1 MLHALRLHDYRSFAD
16 SGRIELSDVN
26 IFIGPNSAGKS
37 NIMTAIE
44 LALYTTERSGAGPLA
59 LAQVTSFGS
68 FDSILRR
75 PGKNRKSDNAEFALV
90 YEWENFGARFML
102 RRAPSTGATVVHRAE
117 YFNRDSPDK
126 AVLRAEATDYEA
138 SEYRGH
144 DDTKLKGQII
154 FAHGV
159 PLRLQENKPR
169 SASRVGSVAY
179 PAFEFNTLRDTM
191 IVRPH
196 RPVPRSVYVLDD
208 PMMNV
213 DDSRLISDLLRLWS
227 EDGDSKARTTIVE
240 NLQTMKLAV
249 DIEARTIGRRKGPRT
264 AEIRVSP
271 RKKSEAATLA
281 DVGYGVSQILPL
293 LSHDAQL
300 TRGNL
305 VAYQPEA
312 HLHPLAQ
319 SRLADVFVASAER
332 GNKVYVETHSEH
344 LVTRLQALVAAGL
357 DPAKVRVFCVEHDGK
372 QSVVTTMIFDKQG
385 IPKTRWPK
393 GFLDTGLDLARDLAA
408 KRREKTP

>member
-1 MLHALRLHDYRSFAD
+1 MLQTLRLHGYRSFAD
-16 SGRIELSDVN
+16 SGRIDLSDVN

-44 LALYTTERSGAGPLA
+44 LALLNMGTASTGPLM
-59 LAQVTSFGS
+59 LSQIPSFGS

-75 PGKNRKSDNAEFALV
+75 PTKQRRSDDAEFSLT
-90 YEWENFGARFML
+90 YEWEKFGARFTL
-102 RRAPSTGATVVHRAE
+102 RRAPATGSTIVHQAE
-117 YFNRDSPDK
+117 YFANSSPNKILLTVVAADG
-126 AVLRAEATDYEA
+126 EGE
-138 SEYRGH
+138 EYRSSGGIGH
-144 DDTKLKGQII
+144 SKRII
-154 FAHGV
+154 FVRGV
-159 PLRLQENKPR
+159 PLSVVGERKGIASKATGFFGPNPR
-169 SASRVGSVAY
+169 
-179 PAFEFNTLRDTM
+179 RDTVV
-191 IVRPH
+191 VRPH

-208 PMMNV
+208 PLMHA

-227 EDGDSKARTTIVE
+227 DDSDGRARATIVE

-249 DIEARTIGRRKGPRT
+249 DIEARTLGRRKGPRT
-264 AEIRVSP
+264 AEIRVAP
-271 RKKSEAATLA
+271 RKKSDVATLA

-300 TRGNL
+300 ADGNL

-319 SRLADVFVASAER
+319 SRLADVFVASAAR

-344 LVTRLQALVAAGL
+344 LVLRLQTLVAAGL

-372 QSVVTTMIFDKQG
+372 QSIVTTMTFDKDG
-385 IPKTRWPK
+385 IPKVRWPK

-408 KRREKTP
+408 QRREKAR

>member
-44 LALYTTERSGAGPLA
+44 LALVNSNRTGLTPLD
-59 LAQVTSFGS
+59 LSQVPSFGS

-75 PGKNRKSDNAEFALV
+75 PGKHRKSDDAEFSLLC
-90 YEWENFGARFML
+90 EWQKFGARHFF
-102 RRAPSTGATVVHRAE
+102 RRSPSSGATIVHRTE
-117 YFNRDSPDK
+117 YFSRGSPENL
-126 AVLRAEATDYEA
+126 VLTAEATDAEG
-138 SEYRGH
+138 SEY
-144 DDTKLKGQII
+144 
-154 FAHGV
+154 HGLDSKKRIQAIRFLQGA
-159 PLRLQENKPR
+159 PLLVHQQTRHRVQGVKAVGPPGP
-169 SASRVGSVAY
+169 SAR
-179 PAFEFNTLRDTM
+179 RDTVV
-191 IVRPH
+191 VRPH

-208 PMMNV
+208 PLMHA

-227 EDGDSKARTTIVE
+227 DDGDSKARATIVE

-249 DIEARTIGRRKGPRT
+249 DIEARTLGRRKGPRT
-264 AEIRVSP
+264 AEIRVAP
-271 RKKSEAATLA
+271 RKKSDVATLA

-300 TRGNL
+300 ADGNL

-319 SRLADVFVASAER
+319 SRLADVFVASAAR

-344 LVTRLQALVAAGL
+344 LVLRLQTLVAAGL

-372 QSVVTTMIFDKQG
+372 QSVVTTMTFDKHG

-408 KRREKTP
+408 QRREQAR

>member
-37 NIMTAIE
+37 NVMTAIE
-44 LALYTTERSGAGPLA
+44 LALFNMSQAPRGPLV
-59 LAQVTSFGS
+59 LSQVPSFGS

-75 PGKNRKSDNAEFALV
+75 PGKHRKSKDAEFALV
-90 YEWENFGARFML
+90 YEWEEFGGRFVL
-102 RRAPSTGATVVHRAE
+102 RRSPSTGAAVVHRAE
-117 YFNRDSPDK
+117 YFARSSPDK
-126 AVLRAEATDYEA
+126 VVYIVEA
-138 SEYRGH
+138 SDAEGSTYQRPGMTTHPRMVHFLYGAPFQNQAKTDRRG
-144 DDTKLKGQII
+144 
-154 FAHGV
+154 
-159 PLRLQENKPR
+159 
-169 SASRVGSVAY
+169 GSS
-179 PAFEFNTLRDTM
+179 PGGPFGPNPQRDTV

-196 RPVPRSVYVLDD
+196 RPVPRSIYVLDD
-208 PMMNV
+208 PLMHA

-227 EDGDSKARTTIVE
+227 DEGDSKARATIIE

-249 DIEARTIGRRKGPRT
+249 GIEARTIGRRSGPRT

-271 RKKSEAATLA
+271 RKKTEAATLA

-300 TRGNL
+300 ASGNL

-319 SRLADVFVASAER
+319 SRLADVFVASAAR

-344 LVTRLQALVAAGL
+344 LVLRLQALVAAGL
-357 DPAKVRVFCVEHDGK
+357 DPDKVRVFCVEHDGK
-372 QSVVTTMIFDKQG
+372 QSVVTTMTFDKHG
-385 IPKTRWPK
+385 IPKARWPK

-408 KRREKTP
+408 KRREKTS